1 MILGLLDEAVEAG
14 AQQKQAC
21 ETLDLDPRTVQRWI
35 SQGIGE
41 DRRAGPRTTPTNK
54 LSPAEKKEIL
64 VTLNSPEYRDLS
76 VTQVVPRL
84 ADEGEYLA
92 SESTM
97 YRVLR
102 EERQAAHR
110 SAARPRTHT
119 RPRELVATGPNQVWS
134 WDITYLRSP
143 VRGSFFYLYMIV
155 DVWSRKIVGAEVHD
169 RECTDLAAA
178 LMHSACAR
186 EGIERDQVVLH
197 SDNGSPMKGA
207 TLQAT
212 LEMLGIAPSYSR
224 PRVSDDN
231 PYSEALFRTVKYR
244 PEYPSGPF
252 ESLEAARGWVE
263 WFVGWY
269 NTEHRHS
276 QISFVTPQ
284 QRHDGEDIAL
294 LENRVEVYEK
304 ARARNPERW
313 SGKSRNWSRVE
324 TVRLNPAKEKAAT
337 VAA

>member
-1 MILGLLDEAVEAG
+1 MILGLVDEAVETG
-14 AQQKQAC
+14 ACQRSAC
-21 ETLDLDPRTVQRWI
+21 EVLEVDRRTVQRWK
-35 SQGIGE
+35 SQDIGD
-41 DRRAGPRTTPTNK
+41 DRRAGPRTAPMNK
-54 LSPAEKKEIL
+54 LSSAERKH
-64 VTLNSPEYRDLS
+64 VVATANSPEYRDLS
-76 VTQVVPRL
+76 VTQIVPRL
-84 ADEGEYLA
+84 ADKGEYLA

-97 YRVLR
+97 YRILH
-102 EERQAAHR
+102 EEKQAAHR
-110 SAARPRTHT
+110 STARPPTHS

-143 VRGSFFYLYMIV
+143 VRGVFFYLYMVV
-155 DVWSRKIVGAEVHD
+155 DVWSRKVVGAEVHEI
-169 RECTDLAAA
+169 ECTDLAAA
-178 LMHSACAR
+178 LMRCACAR

-197 SDNGSPMKGA
+197 ADNGSPMKGA

-212 LEMLGIAPSYSR
+212 LEVLGIAASFSR

-244 PEYPSGPF
+244 QEYPSGPF
-252 ESLEAARGWVE
+252 ESLEAARGWVV
-263 WFVGWY
+263 WFVSWY

-294 LENRVEVYEK
+294 LEQRKELYEQ
-304 ARARNPERW
+304 ARARHPERW
-313 SGKSRNWSRVE
+313 SGKTRNWTRVE
-324 TVRLNPAKEKAAT
+324 TVKLNPAKEKAAT